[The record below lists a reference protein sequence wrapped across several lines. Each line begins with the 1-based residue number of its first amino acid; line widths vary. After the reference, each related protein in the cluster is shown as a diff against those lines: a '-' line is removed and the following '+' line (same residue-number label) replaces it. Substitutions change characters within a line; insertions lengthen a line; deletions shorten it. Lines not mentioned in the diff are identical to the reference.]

1 MKDAAET
8 MKILSAYDLTKSLR
22 GAAELAGCSHHTV
35 ARLVRARDAGQ
46 TPGSGAS
53 RPKVTDVWLPKIEEW
68 VEASTG
74 RIRADVVHA
83 KLTAMGYTGSER
95 STRSSAP

>member
-35 ARLVRARDAGQ
+35 ARLCLLYTSPSPRD
-46 TPGSGAS
+46 
-53 RPKVTDVWLPKIEEW
+53 
-68 VEASTG
+68 
-74 RIRADVVHA
+74 
-83 KLTAMGYTGSER
+83 
-95 STRSSAP
+95 

>member
-35 ARLVRARDAGQ
+35 ARLVRAR
-46 TPGSGAS
+46 TS
-53 RPKVTDVWLPKIEEW
+53 RATV
-68 VEASTG
+68 
-74 RIRADVVHA
+74 
-83 KLTAMGYTGSER
+83 
-95 STRSSAP
+95 

>member
-35 ARLVRARDAGQ
+35 ARLVRARDAAGNLSAASAPAIF
-46 TPGSGAS
+46 TPGRRRWTMA
-53 RPKVTDVWLPKIEEW
+53 
-68 VEASTG
+68 
-74 RIRADVVHA
+74 
-83 KLTAMGYTGSER
+83 
-95 STRSSAP
+95 

>member
-8 MKILSAYDLTKSLR
+8 IKILSAYDLTKSLR

-35 ARLVRARDAGQ
+35 ARLVRARAAGQ

-53 RPKVTDVWLPKIEEW
+53 RPKVTD
-68 VEASTG
+68 
-74 RIRADVVHA
+74 
-83 KLTAMGYTGSER
+83 
-95 STRSSAP
+95 